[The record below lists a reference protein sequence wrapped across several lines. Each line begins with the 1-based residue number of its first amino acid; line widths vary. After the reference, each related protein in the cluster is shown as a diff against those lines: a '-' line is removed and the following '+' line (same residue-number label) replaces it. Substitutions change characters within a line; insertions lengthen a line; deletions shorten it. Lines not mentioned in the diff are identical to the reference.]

1 MYTYIYVASHKN
13 CDRFAIKSVMILSCL
28 TIIIQENKCN
38 EPIHFYSFN
47 PSCFLRTFYLIHWRK
62 KPMVLTT
69 IAFKLLRFINDFQ
82 LITTF
87 LILYKI
93 RSISSISVLSF
104 LFPFY
109 VLFFFLAIESL
120 IKDKIYTT

>member
-1 MYTYIYVASHKN
+1 MYNVYVLSHEN
-13 CDRFAIKSVMILSCL
+13 CDSFAIKSFMILSCF
-28 TIIIQENKCN
+28 TIIIQENNCN
-38 EPIHFYSFN
+38 ELIHLNSWKCYTYTFN

-62 KPMVLTT
+62 ILMVLTT

-93 RSISSISVLSF
+93 RKLDF
-104 LFPFY
+104 M
-109 VLFFFLAIESL
+109 
-120 IKDKIYTT
+120 